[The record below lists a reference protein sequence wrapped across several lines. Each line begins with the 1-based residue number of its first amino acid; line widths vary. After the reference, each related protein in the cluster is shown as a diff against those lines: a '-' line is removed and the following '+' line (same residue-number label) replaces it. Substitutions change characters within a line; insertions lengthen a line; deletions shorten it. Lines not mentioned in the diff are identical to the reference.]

1 MPPKK
6 SLVAHGM
13 FEDKENYHFWMKIIS
28 EENIKKKKKIWVWFF
43 PDYPNYTAFAY
54 NSWSNPATAT
64 SQSQPELWGGSIW
77 IFSLLLANQSPFVF
91 RVHSG
96 MVTLP
101 KQRKLKSK
109 PEERWKE
116 FRSSNLPTSC
126 VLVGKLSLQDVD
138 SENCARSQLVSRM
151 FLLPPPR
158 VLVL

>member
-1 MPPKK
+1 MECLKTK
-6 SLVAHGM
+6 
-13 FEDKENYHFWMKIIS
+13 KIIIF
-28 EENIKKKKKIWVWFF
+28 EWKLYQKKILKKKKKIWVWFF